1 MTRALLTLA
10 PQVGTVKS
18 ALDPTV
24 NRRVV
29 PGVYPVGMADQSPL
43 DSAVTALLRAWADVV
58 TALRQVEDPQ
68 AQFARATELGDV
80 LRRLVSESTDE
91 RALAAERIADAE
103 SLSLTALGQ
112 RISMSKQRAAQLTD
126 KAKKIREASNG

>member
-1 MTRALLTLA
+1 
-10 PQVGTVKS
+10 
-18 ALDPTV
+18 
-24 NRRVV
+24 
-29 PGVYPVGMADQSPL
+29 MADQSPL
-43 DSAVTALLRAWADVV
+43 DVAVAAMLQAWADVV
-58 TALRQVEDPQ
+58 TALRRVEDPQ
-68 AQFARATELGDV
+68 QQFARATELGDT

>member
-1 MTRALLTLA
+1 
-10 PQVGTVKS
+10 
-18 ALDPTV
+18 
-24 NRRVV
+24 
-29 PGVYPVGMADQSPL
+29 MADQSPL
-43 DSAVTALLRAWADVV
+43 DAAVAALLQAWADVV
-58 TALRQVEDPQ
+58 TALRRVEDPQ

-80 LRRLVSESTDE
+80 LRKLVSESTDE

>member
-1 MTRALLTLA
+1 M
-10 PQVGTVKS
+10 P
-18 ALDPTV
+18 
-24 NRRVV
+24 
-29 PGVYPVGMADQSPL
+29 DQSPL
-43 DSAVTALLRAWADVV
+43 DAAVAELLRAWADVV
-58 TALRQVEDPQ
+58 TALRRVEDPQ
-68 AQFARATELGDV
+68 EQFERATELGDT

-112 RISMSKQRAAQLTD
+112 RISMSKQRAGQLTE

>member
-1 MTRALLTLA
+1 
-10 PQVGTVKS
+10 
-18 ALDPTV
+18 
-24 NRRVV
+24 
-29 PGVYPVGMADQSPL
+29 MANQSPL
-43 DSAVTALLRAWADVV
+43 DAAVAALLQAWADVV

-68 AQFARATELGDV
+68 QQFARATELGDV

-126 KAKKIREASNG
+126 KARKIREASNG